1 MKAKLLLMLFLVW
14 FGLGAF
20 ASEHPKRVPHAH
32 YKAHEKKIMTRV
44 PFEPSIQVKDINDC
58 LYLTFQFSLDAADIT
73 IWDKDGNKVVKEQQ
87 TIIYEGY
94 TTVIQE
100 SDGYPYSVEI
110 VSPTVTIQAK
120 IILE

>member
-1 MKAKLLLMLFLVW
+1 MKAKLLLTLFLVSLD
-14 FGLGAF
+14 LGAF
-20 ASEHPKRVPHAH
+20 ASEHHKKDPRVYCKVQNRMA
-32 YKAHEKKIMTRV
+32 TRA
-44 PFEPSIQVKDINDC
+44 PFEPSMQAEDINDC
-58 LYLTFQFSLDAADIT
+58 LYITFQFSLDDVDIT